1 MVSRR
6 DYLASVGAVSVL
18 SGCLSALKGVPD
30 LTEPVR
36 PVESDNWYRTG
47 SNNANTNKGSGRSQT
62 FDLNELITQFDGN
75 PHDVT
80 GIVERSKGIYIST
93 SSSVHALSEST
104 SWTREMFEEE
114 TSWPREISGENT
126 TGLVTGNDSLYVP
139 TLEGLYNLDAETG
152 HVRWEYDVSPANAT
166 PLLSDQYIFVED
178 ATGPAVHCLNI
189 ETNELNWV
197 HEFDQQTPTGLA
209 ALAGK
214 LYVTVSDSS
223 GSKLVAIDVK
233 SGERSFSSDAL
244 PQTAVPPVVSGDQI
258 VVGHRNGT
266 VSVLSETADV
276 QQTVAIDSDANGI
289 LTPMAA
295 DAEHVF
301 TTSENSGS
309 VCAIRTQT
317 GEVRWET
324 TFPRSVVPP
333 IVCDDSVYFFAT
345 DGHVT
350 EHEVDTGEIL
360 SQAEIGTNPSM
371 AAYLGDGVLV
381 GTWDQLS
388 IIKP

>member
-18 SGCLSALKGVPD
+18 SGCLSTLNGVPD

-36 PVESDNWYRTG
+36 PVETDNWYRTG
-47 SNNANTNKGSGRSQT
+47 ANNANTNRGFGRSRT
-62 FDLNELITQFDGN
+62 FDLNELVTQFDGN

-80 GIVERSKGIYIST
+80 GIVERNEKVYIST

-104 SWTREMFEEE
+104 SWTREMFEEG

-139 TLEGLYNLDAETG
+139 TLERLYNLDAETG
-152 HVRWEYDVSPANAT
+152 RVRWEYDVSPANAT

-209 ALAGK
+209 VLAGQ
-214 LYVTVSDSS
+214 LYVTVSDST

-244 PQTAVPPVVSGDQI
+244 PQTAVSPVVSEDRI

-266 VSVLSETADV
+266 ISVLSETADV
-276 QQTVAIDSDANGI
+276 QQTVTIDSDENGI

-301 TTSENSGS
+301 TTSESSGS
-309 VCAIRTQT
+309 ICAIRTQT

-324 TFPRSVVPP
+324 PFSRSVVPP

-345 DGHVT
+345 DGQVT
-350 EHEVDTGEIL
+350 EHKVDTGEIL
-360 SQAEIGTNPSM
+360 SQAKIGTDPSM
-371 AAYLGDGVLV
+371 AAYLRDSILV